1 MLPQTR
7 TSRTLFSGAA
17 LFLLTV
23 SLTAGLRLCAK
34 PYSPQAPDYRTEGPS
49 DAPVLLAEFSD
60 FQCGGCRAA
69 AEPLRQLK
77 GLFPGRIR
85 FLFKHTPWDFH
96 PNARA
101 AAIAAECAGRG
112 GKFWVYHDMLFSRQQ
127 EWGEAK
133 TTAESFTRYAKE
145 AGVGVAVFASCLQD
159 PSAAAAVDADIQEA
173 KDVWVRATPTFFI
186 NGRRLVGVRQLRSTG
201 FNLIERKLK
210 KP

>member
-7 TSRTLFSGAA
+7 TSRALFSGAA
-17 LFLLTV
+17 LFLLSA
-23 SLTAGLRLCAK
+23 SLTAWLRLSAK
-34 PYSPQAPDYRTEGPS
+34 PYTPQAPGYRIEGPS
-49 DAPVLLAEFSD
+49 GAPMLLAEFSD
-60 FQCGGCRAA
+60 FQCGGCRMA

-77 GLFPGRIR
+77 GLFPGKIR
-85 FLFKHTPWDFH
+85 FLFKHFPWDFH

-133 TTAESFTRYAKE
+133 KPAEAFARFAKE
-145 AGVGVAVFASCLQD
+145 AGVEAAPFASCLED
-159 PSAAAAVDADIQEA
+159 PAAAAAVDADVKEA
-173 KDVWVRATPTFFI
+173 KDIWVRATPTFFI
-186 NGRRLVGVRQLRSTG
+186 NGRRFVGVRQLRGNG
-201 FNLIERKLK
+201 FNLIERTLK